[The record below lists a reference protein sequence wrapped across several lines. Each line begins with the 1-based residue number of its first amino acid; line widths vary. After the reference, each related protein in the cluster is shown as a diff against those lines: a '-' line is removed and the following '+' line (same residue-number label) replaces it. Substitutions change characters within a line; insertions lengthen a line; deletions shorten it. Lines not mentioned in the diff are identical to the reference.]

1 MKILPLLEERKLL
14 AVVYGGRFQPFH
26 RGHYAVYKELCKA
39 FGVGAV
45 WIATSNKTNFNPAE
59 GDISPFTFE
68 ERVEIMTQLFGI
80 SPDKIIKCKN
90 PAFVPKEVLELYKAP
105 VVCVMVAGDKDVDR
119 YSKSK
124 SFKLYP
130 LEGDKPVPFSS
141 VTAQLQS
148 TSADPAQF
156 YYYVSHAQD
165 GAQSGTKI
173 RDALKAAGDDVSKQH
188 AVFKR
193 FYGKH
198 VNDDVLDLMVSKVRM
213 IKDPPPKKE
222 KPKSEEPKAEP
233 KKAPKASKKE
243 QDELPTV

>member
-45 WIATSNKTNFNPAE
+45 WIATSNKTNFDPAE

-124 SFKLYP
+124 SFKPYP
-130 LEGDKPVPFSS
+130 LKSGKPVPFSAAVGGLS
-141 VTAQLQS
+141 S

-165 GAQSGTKI
+165 GEQSGTKI
-173 RDALKAAGDDVSKQH
+173 RDALRAAGDDVTKQR

-213 IKDPPPKKE
+213 IKDPPPKKQ
-222 KPKSEEPKAEP
+222 KKKDEPKAEP
-233 KKAPKASKKE
+233 KKEP
-243 QDELPTV
+243 DELSTV